1 VNTIRI
7 LCLDI
12 GEKNIGVAISDPLGM
27 TAQGLGVIN
36 RKNRKDTLF
45 KINAYLEKYNPEEIL
60 LGLPLNMNG
69 TIGPKAQ
76 EVILFKNMLE
86 NKFNLPVKTWDE
98 RLTTV
103 AAHKTL
109 LKADTSRS
117 KRKKVVDKL
126 AAVLI
131 LEGYLQ
137 VRESDKTL

>member
-1 VNTIRI
+1 M
-7 LCLDI
+7 CLDI
-12 GEKNIGVAISDPLGM
+12 GEKKIGVAISDPLGI

-36 RKNRKDTLF
+36 RKNRKDTLIQ
-45 KINAYLEKYNPEEIL
+45 INAYLEKYNPEVIL

-69 TIGPKAQ
+69 TVGSKAE
-76 EVILFKNMLE
+76 EVMLFKNMLE
-86 NKFNLPVKTWDE
+86 NKFQIPVKTWDE

-109 LKADTSRS
+109 LEADTSRS
-117 KRKKVVDKL
+117 KRKEVVDKL

-137 VRESDKTL
+137 EREQDIDNNRT